1 MSFSNTFQNYV
12 IIFQSFLSSRYDKGQ
27 EGFVHT
33 FKLINHGPS
42 YTNQD
47 KILKL
52 YFPNSDLTSLVK
64 TPKINNITC
73 RKEIIDEP
81 VHMNISIPSDENPFG
96 CATGQC
102 IVLSCTIPRY
112 WKKDQ
117 EKEIDLEV
125 KSNPSVAQNQTFT
138 VYSIASIDDHQT
150 MALTKMSKVQL
161 GAIERLVQNWPI
173 VLGVLGGIA
182 VILGTFLVLWRTGIL
197 AKMRPYKLDEEEVKI
212 EKRKTQIRRS
222 EVPLRDVV
230 EEPLL

>member
-1 MSFSNTFQNYV
+1 M
-12 IIFQSFLSSRYDKGQ
+12 
-27 EGFVHT
+27 HT

-52 YFPNSDLTSLVK
+52 YIPNSNLTSLFK
-64 TPKINNITC
+64 TPNFTDITC
-73 RKEIIDEP
+73 TKEISDEP
-81 VHMNISIPSDENPFG
+81 VSMDISIPSDENPFG
-96 CATGQC
+96 CVKGQC

-117 EKEIDLEV
+117 EKEFDLEV
-125 KSNPSVAQNQTFT
+125 QFNATFAEEYEDQTFS
-138 VYSIASIDDHQT
+138 VYSIASIDGQEI

-222 EVPLRDVV
+222 EVPLRDVI